1 MLPISLIY
9 LACLDLVQTLK
20 VNFCQVKGLV
30 QALTINFLL
39 DTGCKAG
46 RKKEKKKNHTC
57 MELMVWWGRQTT
69 NKIKKQKE
77 WHARC
82 W

>member
-46 RKKEKKKNHTC
+46 RKKEKKKKSH
-57 MELMVWWGRQTT
+57 LHGAYGRVGETD
-69 NKIKKQKE
+69 NKQDKKAKRM
-77 WHARC
+77 AC
-82 W
+82 